1 MAKDNTQKTM
11 ENLIKERTEKIKR
24 LAEVEGEA
32 DKIRGEIRRL
42 NEEIEQVGINE
53 QEASEIQLSK
63 VVGGF
68 EMGRDMV
75 TGLMD
80 EWMRYTGLDIEVV
93 DTERDGWQNNGDT
106 LVIAVKVEPSA
117 SEKIKGEQ
125 ASEEEINKTV
135 WLVETLGEKIRA
147 DEIQTEV
154 AEKGGETKVMARF
167 WWD

>member
-11 ENLIKERTEKIKR
+11 EDLIKERTEKIKK
-24 LAEVEGEA
+24 LAEVEGEV
-32 DKIRGEIRRL
+32 DKIRGEIKRL
-42 NEEIEQVGINE
+42 NEEIEQAGINE
-53 QEASEIQLSK
+53 QESSEIQLSE

-75 TGLMD
+75 TGMMD
-80 EWMRYTGLDIEVV
+80 EWMQYTGLDIEVV

-106 LVIAVKVEPSA
+106 LVIAVKVPKSA
-117 SEKIKGEQ
+117 TEKIKEQ
-125 ASEEEINKTV
+125 AASEDEINKTI
-135 WLVETLGEKIRA
+135 WLVETLGEKIKA

-154 AEKGGETKVMARF
+154 TEKGGETKVVARF